1 MPRKSKNKFDIV
13 NNEVHIYRDEWSK
26 IALTTYREDYYEEL
40 SSKTWSLTN
49 SNNVE
54 KSYLKNKELGLLHR
68 YIMAK
73 WYGEDV
79 LNSMTERGYIV
90 EHMNN
95 EHMDCRISNLEF
107 LKKSYN
113 TAKAQAFD
121 IDSKDMKY
129 RIAVNMFK
137 DFDTECYQITIGC
150 NDAIVG
156 FDNKGVKYYVAAI
169 MLLYDCDYS
178 IVINDAENILRL
190 YETEG
195 RIDVSK
201 THACECKVRKAIDI
215 KLTEA
220 EKDSAIVIRDGVS
233 YLILGTKKAHINSVH
248 YDKGWT
254 PIK

>member
-1 MPRKSKNKFDIV
+1 MMPQL
-13 NNEVHIYRDEWSK
+13 
-26 IALTTYREDYYEEL
+26 ALT
-40 SSKTWSLTN
+40 
-49 SNNVE
+49 
-54 KSYLKNKELGLLHR
+54 
-68 YIMAK
+68 I
-73 WYGEDV
+73 
-79 LNSMTERGYIV
+79 
-90 EHMNN
+90 
-95 EHMDCRISNLEF
+95 
-107 LKKSYN
+107 
-113 TAKAQAFD
+113 
-121 IDSKDMKY
+121 KD
-129 RIAVNMFK
+129 
-137 DFDTECYQITIGC
+137 
-150 NDAIVG
+150 
-156 FDNKGVKYYVAAI
+156 
-169 MLLYDCDYS
+169 DCDYS